1 MKKTRNPQFKHT
13 KNTLENTQTYQMLSF
28 EQERMFFADMMTP
41 GNPAYHIPGA
51 FRIVGP
57 LNKDILTESIS
68 EVIKRH
74 EILRTT
80 YRFIDGKPAQ
90 VIAFPFKAKLT
101 QTDLS
106 GVSNHEK
113 EVQREMHSIIQEP
126 FNIAEKPPWRVAL
139 IRVAENEHI
148 LIISMHNILCDGDP
162 SLEIFCQEIWMLYEA
177 FAFDKK
183 SPLPELPL
191 QYKDY
196 SAMQQK
202 KFKDGMMDAQLD
214 YWLHE
219 IGDEHHSIQLPT
231 DRPYPSIQTYS
242 GDCLYTSL
250 SVDTSQNLSQ
260 LASQMN
266 LHLSVIM
273 LAAFKI
279 ILHRYSGQTDILIG
293 IPAPGRD
300 ALNVEKMIGYF
311 GNPLVLRSNFS
322 DNPGFRQFAST
333 INETLAN
340 ALSNQ
345 DYPFQKLL
353 EIIKPERDVSRPPLF
368 QVLFAPQDQFTKE
381 RKFENLTMTR
391 IDIDNSAVQYDL
403 MVCFRESTQ
412 GLLWTWEYNK
422 DLFDRSTIERM
433 AGHFGNLLDALL
445 YDPDQRVCEIPFLSD
460 SERRQI
466 LEIWNGCPN
475 HVDTPDVR
483 PQDVVL
489 TSSRRSIENFDILP
503 HPDRTLV
510 AYSRY
515 HKHIGMA
522 PARHT
527 VSLQF
532 TRGCP
537 FLCLYCHKIW
547 PKKQIFRSAE
557 NIFEE
562 IKRCYDAGIRRF
574 AAIDDTFNLNEK
586 EMSKLLKKII
596 RSNIE
601 IQLFFPNGLRA
612 DILSKEFIDLMVEA
626 GTVNID
632 ASIESASPRMQKII
646 RKNLNLAKFRDNLE
660 YIIEKHPN
668 VILDIQMMIGFPTET
683 REEAIMTYD
692 FLKSLKWIHFPYLNI
707 LKIYPGT
714 EMAQFAIDHGV
725 SNESIEHATNLAFH
739 ELPKY
744 LPFPKSFV
752 LEYQGR
758 LLSEYFLSRE
768 RLLNV
773 LPAQMKV
780 LTKNE
785 LVQKYATYLP
795 IEINSFSDILQCAN
809 IDEKDLGDVQFI
821 KDDAVAAPC
830 FDDKI
835 RKYFPMK
842 TETNDATRL
851 LLLDLSMLFEEEKEN
866 QLYTVYEAPL
876 GLMYLLTHLNEK
888 FGKKICG
895 KISKSRVDFKDYDE
909 LKVLIHDFCPD
920 IIGIRTLSLFKEFF
934 HKTVSMIKKW
944 HPDIQIITGG
954 PYATSEYEYILSD
967 KNVDI
972 VVRGEGELTFA
983 ELVGK
988 IIDNDGRLPK
998 DDILRQISGIAFVS
1012 RQKEETAKKSPRRIC
1027 VHEIFELQAEKTPN
1041 TPAVEYDGAVLS
1053 YQTLNRSSNQLANY
1067 LLSLGLKKGET
1078 VGLCLERSLDMIT
1091 GVLGIIKAGG
1101 ACLPLDPEYPQK
1113 RLAYMLSDSGMAI
1126 VIATRKIL
1134 DTLPMIGD
1142 LANNLI
1148 CIDENKE
1155 DIALQD
1161 HTNLF
1166 LDIPMETPLYCI
1178 YTSGS
1183 TGKPKGVIMPHRGL
1197 SNVIEWD
1204 MCNRMTGLKML
1215 MFSPISFDVSFHEIF
1230 HTLCTG
1236 GTLVLTSEI
1245 LRRNPLAL
1253 TEFIAQNKI
1262 EKLYLPFVA
1271 LQQLAEA
1278 SEIGLFP
1285 DSLKEIMTAGE
1296 QLQITPDIINFF
1308 KKTGCI
1314 LHNHYGSSECVDVT
1328 AYTLSGPPETWPVFP
1343 PVGKP
1348 LHNTRIYIL
1357 DRFLN
1362 PVPIGVIGELYAGGD
1377 SLATG
1382 YINRKELTEERF
1394 IKNPFG
1400 HGRLFKIGDL
1410 AKYLPDGNI
1419 QCMGR
1424 VDHQVKIR
1432 GFRIETGEIEAA
1444 LNRHAS
1450 VSKSAVITQE
1460 NSSGQK
1466 QLAAYVELRSETE
1479 AKEIESELRVY
1490 LKKYLPE
1497 YMIPSAVVI
1506 LKNMPRTPSG
1516 KIDRRSLSAPESS
1529 RTETQAREIPKSE
1542 TQQCIAEIWQD
1553 VLNTDK
1559 VGIHDNFFEI
1569 GGNSLMIIR
1578 VQKKLMEIFGSEFRA
1593 VTLFQYPTIHMLAE
1607 HLSGHEKVAGIPANG
1622 KRIYGNMK
1630 RKDIAIIGIA
1640 CRFPGAKNANQFWKN
1655 LVNGVESI
1663 EFFSDEEMD
1672 IHDRDLLKNPDYVK
1686 AGATLSNIDMF
1697 DADFFGYTPRDA
1709 RITDPQ
1715 QRILLE
1721 CAWEAF
1727 EDAGYNVENIEGLAG
1742 VFIGSSM
1749 STYLMNNVAP
1759 AMGFSAS
1766 NPMLLTNALQ
1776 TIFYNDRSN
1785 YPTRISYKLNLT
1797 GPSMSIQ
1804 TTCSTSLVTVYE
1816 ACMSLL
1822 AGDCDIA
1829 LAGGAAVSVP
1839 QKTGYLYQEGMI
1851 FSQDGR
1857 CRAFDAN
1864 AKGMLFG
1871 SGVGLVLLK
1880 PLEEAVSAGDHIYA
1894 VIKGTAVNN
1903 DGALKMDY
1911 SAPSVEGQAA
1921 VISKALD
1928 RSGID
1933 AGSISYVETH
1943 GTGTKLGDPIEIE
1956 ALTQAFQR
1964 NTKDKSRKKC
1974 PIGSVKSNIGHTD
1987 EAAGVAGLI
1996 KTALALKHGYIPPS
2010 LNFETPNPEIDFENI
2025 PFYVNTSLREWK
2037 KDGNPRRAGVSSF
2050 GMGGTNCHVILE
2062 EASPATQ
2069 VSAKAGENILALSA
2083 KSPEALQ
2090 ELVKRYHD
2098 YLEHHPD
2105 ISLSD
2110 LCFTANTGRKHFE
2123 YRFAAIAGTVE
2134 EVKVRLK
2141 SFDMSKIQKIYS
2153 VEGKIVTGSGESL
2166 SDLAKLYQK
2175 GAALDWQAFYR
2186 NTPLHRI
2193 PLPTYPFQRQRYW
2206 IDPDQ
2211 ASLTSV
2217 FRQDMESS
2225 KGHPIAGTQY
2235 YVAGSK
2241 NIHFQSKISR
2251 EYPIWLKDH
2260 LIHQTVILPGTAYLE
2275 MAIAAGTTIS
2285 ESKDIELK
2293 DVIFQQPMVIH
2304 EKEKALAVQTVL
2316 IPEETQGYSFK
2327 IYSLS
2332 SENKWILHASGNI
2345 SVSNETPSKINLSQL
2360 REKCIEKISI
2370 KALYEKYQKE
2380 GINYGPCFM
2389 ATRRAWR
2396 NKEMALSEIRLPDE
2410 LKSESGYMLHPVLLD
2425 ACLQILDSTVSAEN
2439 NQLDSEAL
2447 LPFAVESLRFG
2458 KTSDDDSWW
2467 CFGERIGEFS
2477 WNIKLLRSTGEIVA
2491 DIKGFSMRKISSEA
2505 LNQERLSDW
2514 MYLPEWQIAQKSMTS
2529 AVSEKFDNWY
2539 IFADVENGGDILC
2552 ERLRDHGQHSVLIST
2567 SENYEVISD
2576 YPHISLNPLD
2586 LKGFQKLIQAYSKD
2600 DNTCAGFVYLWGG
2613 VEDHSSGMVPDKAQ
2627 ELSLGA
2633 LYLLKAIVT
2642 SGIRAKLWLV
2652 TQNANAVTGQERLNM
2667 AQSPLWGLGRTICIE
2682 HPELS
2687 CVCIDLETNNK
2698 DWIEMLL
2705 SDLLSPDQENQIA
2718 YRAGK
2723 RYAARLIHRK
2733 ESSDNKLPDGPFE
2746 LKLSEYGGPENL
2758 YFTNL
2763 ERRPP
2768 DTGEVEIEV
2777 IAAALNFR
2785 DIMNTLGMLKDYYAQ
2800 HLNIRFASE
2809 LRLGFECAGRI
2820 VALGEGVN
2828 GFEIGDEVMADTE
2841 GAFASFVNVDARKV
2855 MHKPSCLSMS
2865 EAASIPTV
2873 FSAAYYG
2880 LHELA
2885 DMKAGEKILIHSA
2898 AGGVGQ
2904 AAVQLAKS
2912 AGAQIFAT
2920 ASPGKWDFLKSQG
2933 IPFVMNSRNTDFT
2946 SEIMKITDGKGV
2958 DIVLN
2963 SLSGNFIEKSFSV
2976 LAQGGRF
2983 VEIGKTDVWDSEKA
2997 EAFRPDVTYYL
3008 FDMGEVTSEDP
3019 KTGSDILAHLK
3030 KSFEEGKLKP
3040 PPLKI
3045 YAATHAVDAFRYML
3059 LAKHIGKIVLDF
3071 DAMAD
3076 KLIRKEGI
3084 YLITG
3089 GLGGLGLKISQWLAE
3104 QGAGHLLLAG
3114 RSGANSEQA
3123 KLVISELEAAGT
3135 CVKVVKADISK
3146 ANDVKN
3152 ILNICEEKCLR
3163 GIIHAAGI
3171 LEDCVLQRLDASRFA
3186 MAMAPKV
3193 RGAWLLH
3200 RMTAN
3205 MKLDFFVCFSSSTSI
3220 LGYGGQGNYAAAN
3233 AFLDALAHHR
3243 RKQGLPAHTINW
3255 GAWSE
3260 VGMSARMSQRDLGR
3274 MQAHGEG
3281 MISPD
3286 LGVQTLGRILKQTAP
3301 QLGVLPIRW
3310 PEYFRSLPEIP
3321 PFLSLLHAETEQKQV
3336 QKTDSASQF
3345 SNLSQSEVYKALIEK
3360 TATEIQ
3366 NVLGLDSSQRIDPE
3380 EGFFDMG
3387 LDSLTAIELRNRL
3400 QKLTGLSLGAM
3411 VVFDYPSVKDLAN
3424 YLAEEL
3430 SKNRPS
3436 KPEKHEENNTQHEQ
3450 HTFTK
3455 EQKTIKDVFYSSEN
3469 KQRHEPIAI
3478 VGMSCKFPDAPDLDT
3493 FWRVLRDGIDTT
3505 TEIPSERWDLAA
3517 FYDPDPNTEGKMYIR
3532 RGAFLKDVDKF
3543 DAQFFGISPREAES
3557 MDPRQRILL
3566 EVTWEAFENA
3576 GINPDNLRESLTGV
3590 YLGLDQTINEYGG
3603 SERMKYDPYTATGCG
3618 ISFPAGRISYILGL
3632 QGPSMGMS
3640 TTCSSSLVAIHTA
3653 CQNLK
3658 LGECDLAVAGGI
3670 QLNLRPEDTIQLC
3683 KLRALSPEGRCKTFD
3698 ASADGYSIGEGCG
3711 VILLKRLSDAE
3722 ACGDRILGI
3731 ISGGAL
3737 NHNGRSAGLTVPNG
3751 NAQEKVIA
3759 DALKHAGLKPS
3770 DIAYVEAHG
3779 TGTSLGDPIEILAM
3793 NRTLGQGRE
3802 TPLLIASVKTNI
3814 GHLEE
3819 AAGIAGFIKIL
3830 LSFQHKAIPPHLHFN
3845 TPNPHISWSE
3855 IPLKVNTELSPWP
3868 EGRKKIA
3875 GLSSFGMSGTNAHVI
3890 LEAYEERQERENVF
3904 FNPPYLVIL
3913 SAKKEDRLK
3922 DYARRLMNYL
3932 EKSALDLS
3940 EIAYTLQVGRSA
3952 MEERLATLV
3961 SDIEELK
3968 EKLSGYV
3975 WGLKNIENLWY
3986 GNIKNGKNV
3995 KEILLS
4001 GSSADKFLTETIRR
4015 RELETIARLWIAG
4028 TEIDW
4033 LLLYNG
4039 RTPRKIALPTYP
4051 FARERYWISG
4061 EESPKSSDFTK
4072 SGGNGYLHPLLHTNT
4087 SDLSQQRFTSTFS
4100 GKEFFLADHVVK
4112 GRCVLPGVAYLEMAR
4127 VAVEH
4132 AVGNGNH
4139 GIGIRLKNVV
4149 WARPIA
4155 VTDDPVNLHIALYP
4169 EEDGTIAF
4177 EVYGDDEYEKDEP
4190 VVFNQGSAFLI
4201 DDIEVPGLDI
4211 PSLKA
4216 KCDQKS
4222 MEAEHC
4228 YEIFTA
4234 QSIEYGPGFRGVEK
4248 VYTGDGF
4255 ALARLRLP
4263 SSVSE
4268 SSDQFVLHPSLM
4280 DSALQASIG
4289 LYANIDN
4296 NCLKPALPFA
4306 LESLEIFG
4314 NCKASMWA
4322 FVRKNNG
4329 RADFGIQNLDVDLC
4343 DDKGNVCARMKG
4355 FSSKVL
4361 ELQQEDAGRLS
4372 GNHIDAATME
4382 NLYEHV
4388 KQSLIRTISDQLK
4401 IKSEDIDEDIE
4412 WQELGF
4418 DSISISETAKV
4429 FNKKHGLELEPGV
4442 FFEYSTIRDFLNYLI
4457 ENYADLFVS
4466 KSVIT
4471 EAAGIQNKEGNNGQ
4485 TVNKSKFVYSA
4496 LNLERKIRSNKKK
4509 DIAIIGLSGRY
4520 PKARNVQEFLEN
4532 LREGLDC
4539 VSEIPKEKWD
4549 HSLYFDDEKGK
4560 IGKTYCK
4567 WGGFIDSKD
4576 CFDPM
4581 FFNISPE
4588 EAAIMAPQERLFLE
4602 CVWNLLEDAG
4612 YTIESLQDRYEG
4624 RIGVFVGAMSQPFQS
4639 ANSDVS
4645 KESESGPSIS
4655 ITSLIANR
4663 VSYFFNFRGP
4673 SVSTDTM
4680 CSSAGVS
4687 LHHACE
4693 SIKSGDC
4700 KVAVAGGINLTTH
4713 PKKYIELSQAQLLAS
4728 DPNSRSFAEG
4738 DGYLPCE
4745 GIGAVLLKPLE
4756 EAVIDNDSILAVI
4769 KSTAINHGGR
4779 TSWFSVPNPKAQMQL
4794 IEDNFKKSGIDPKT
4808 VSYVESAAY
4817 GSSLVDSIEF
4827 KALVN
4832 AFGKFTRDRQFC
4844 AIGSVK
4850 SNIGHPEAAST
4861 MAQLAKVVLQFQD
4874 ERIFPSIKS
4883 EPINPNI
4890 NFEESQFYLQR
4901 QISDWKRPVININ
4914 GIEQEFPRRA
4924 TISSFGA
4931 GGSNAHIILEEYRKK
4946 DKGSKTKNEKFQPPY
4961 LLVLSAKD
4969 EECLK
4974 IQASRLLTEIRRRQ
4988 FTNNHLP
4995 EIAYTLQTGREA
5007 MEERIGLIV
5016 GQMEELESRLEDF
5029 LAGKRNIE
5037 SFFRGRIQDNKEMLK
5052 VFNTDK
5058 ELMGAIEKWME
5069 LKKYSKLLD
5078 LWTKGFNFDWN
5089 RLYGEES
5096 PGRISLPGYPFAKQ
5110 RSGSETEHHECQIR
5124 DSIRKTSGSVLHES
5138 RSDKSEQLFDW
5149 TFSEPLSQISIT
5161 DYLAGT
5167 IQGLLELPEP
5177 PDPMLSL
5184 SELGLRSLM
5193 AVELRNILISET
5205 GLGLAQDIVF
5215 EYPTIEKLSV
5225 YLFEQINRAKL
5236 HKSEIGKPVGPEE
5249 ENSQFEFF
5257 HSELRKVCMNSVSGH
5272 RLDFLSWTVRPATMS
5287 DVSSLSLLEEE
5298 EYGWLGE
5305 EAVAPPDLIAERIE
5319 LLNSGDVP
5327 WFWVLERT
5335 GELLGWEV
5343 SQPTSVD
5350 PYKYRS
5356 WAEATDNGTLKS
5368 TFDPEG
5374 KSVYLVAGGISKA
5387 ADEQAGRLMTLASL
5401 LMLKKTGKYIA
5412 FSCLAMPGYRK
5423 YFERTGKSPE
5433 DYLALTDENG
5443 IPLDP
5448 FIAYMVSGWP
5458 VKPSFR
5464 LLPDGYPPDRESMG
5478 HGVSTVFM
5486 ISDFDLLIEEM
5497 SARIASI
5504 ARIFE

>member
-1 MKKTRNPQFKHT
+1 M
-13 KNTLENTQTYQMLSF
+13 
-28 EQERMFFADMMTP
+28 
-41 GNPAYHIPGA
+41 
-51 FRIVGP
+51 
-57 LNKDILTESIS
+57 
-68 EVIKRH
+68 
-74 EILRTT
+74 
-80 YRFIDGKPAQ
+80 
-90 VIAFPFKAKLT
+90 
-101 QTDLS
+101 
-106 GVSNHEK
+106 
-113 EVQREMHSIIQEP
+113 
-126 FNIAEKPPWRVAL
+126 
-139 IRVAENEHI
+139 
-148 LIISMHNILCDGDP
+148 
-162 SLEIFCQEIWMLYEA
+162 
-177 FAFDKK
+177 
-183 SPLPELPL
+183 
-191 QYKDY
+191 
-196 SAMQQK
+196 
-202 KFKDGMMDAQLD
+202 
-214 YWLHE
+214 
-219 IGDEHHSIQLPT
+219 
-231 DRPYPSIQTYS
+231 
-242 GDCLYTSL
+242 
-250 SVDTSQNLSQ
+250 
-260 LASQMN
+260 
-266 LHLSVIM
+266 
-273 LAAFKI
+273 
-279 ILHRYSGQTDILIG
+279 LHRYSSQPDISAG
-293 IPAPGRD
+293 MPAPGRD
-300 ALNVEKMIGYF
+300 ALDLEGMIGYF
-311 GNPLVLRSNFS
+311 GSPLVLRTDISGDSEFRELVSSLSN
-322 DNPGFRQFAST
+322 
-333 INETLAN
+333 TLAG
-340 ALSNQ
+340 AEANQ
-345 DYPFQKLL
+345 DYPFQKLVEVL
-353 EIIKPERDVSRPPLF
+353 KPERDMSRPPLF
-368 QVLFAPQDQFTKE
+368 QVLFIPRDAFTKE
-381 RKFENLTMTR
+381 RRVENLTFTR
-391 IDIDNSAVQYDL
+391 IDVESGAVPYDL
-403 MVCFRESTQ
+403 VLSFRETGQ
-412 GLLWTWEYNK
+412 GILLTWEYNR
-422 DLFDRSTIERM
+422 DLFENSTIERM
-433 AGHFGNLLDALL
+433 AEHFRNILEAVLAH
-445 YDPDQRVCEIPFLSD
+445 PEQRIAEIQVLSD
-460 SERRQI
+460 FESRRI
-466 LEIWNGCPN
+466 LEEWN
-475 HVDTPDVR
+475 DTG
-483 PQDVVL
+483 
-489 TSSRRSIENFDILP
+489 NG
-503 HPDRTLV
+503 
-510 AYSRY
+510 YS
-515 HKHIGMA
+515 
-522 PARHT
+522 
-527 VSLQF
+527 
-532 TRGCP
+532 
-537 FLCLYCHKIW
+537 
-547 PKKQIFRSAE
+547 
-557 NIFEE
+557 
-562 IKRCYDAGIRRF
+562 
-574 AAIDDTFNLNEK
+574 
-586 EMSKLLKKII
+586 
-596 RSNIE
+596 
-601 IQLFFPNGLRA
+601 
-612 DILSKEFIDLMVEA
+612 
-626 GTVNID
+626 
-632 ASIESASPRMQKII
+632 
-646 RKNLNLAKFRDNLE
+646 
-660 YIIEKHPN
+660 
-668 VILDIQMMIGFPTET
+668 
-683 REEAIMTYD
+683 
-692 FLKSLKWIHFPYLNI
+692 
-707 LKIYPGT
+707 
-714 EMAQFAIDHGV
+714 
-725 SNESIEHATNLAFH
+725 
-739 ELPKY
+739 
-744 LPFPKSFV
+744 
-752 LEYQGR
+752 GR
-758 LLSEYFLSRE
+758 
-768 RLLNV
+768 
-773 LPAQMKV
+773 
-780 LTKNE
+780 
-785 LVQKYATYLP
+785 
-795 IEINSFSDILQCAN
+795 
-809 IDEKDLGDVQFI
+809 
-821 KDDAVAAPC
+821 
-830 FDDKI
+830 
-835 RKYFPMK
+835 
-842 TETNDATRL
+842 
-851 LLLDLSMLFEEEKEN
+851 
-866 QLYTVYEAPL
+866 
-876 GLMYLLTHLNEK
+876 
-888 FGKKICG
+888 
-895 KISKSRVDFKDYDE
+895 
-909 LKVLIHDFCPD
+909 
-920 IIGIRTLSLFKEFF
+920 
-934 HKTVSMIKKW
+934 
-944 HPDIQIITGG
+944 
-954 PYATSEYEYILSD
+954 
-967 KNVDI
+967 
-972 VVRGEGELTFA
+972 
-983 ELVGK
+983 
-988 IIDNDGRLPK
+988 
-998 DDILRQISGIAFVS
+998 
-1012 RQKEETAKKSPRRIC
+1012 C
-1027 VHEIFELQAEKTPN
+1027 VHEMFELQAGKTPDS
-1041 TPAVEYDGAVLS
+1041 PALEYEGETLS
-1053 YQTLNRSSNQLANY
+1053 YETLNRRSNRLAKY
-1067 LLSLGLKKGET
+1067 LLSLGLKKEEP
-1078 VGLCLERSLDMIT
+1078 VGLCLERTPEMIT
-1091 GVLGIIKAGG
+1091 GILGIIKAGG
-1101 ACLPLDPEYPQK
+1101 VCLPLDPTYPQD
-1113 RLAYMLSDSGMAI
+1113 RLAYMLSDSG
-1126 VIATRKIL
+1126 TNIL
-1134 DTLPMIGD
+1134 LTSTKLMHLLPESGR
-1142 LANNLI
+1142 LI
-1148 CIDENKE
+1148 CMDKDSENIDSQNHENLSA
-1155 DIALQD
+1155 DISLE
-1161 HTNLF
+1161 N
-1166 LDIPMETPLYCI
+1166 PVYCI

-1183 TGKPKGVIMPHRGL
+1183 TGMPKGALIPHMCLGNLIDWGL
-1197 SNVIEWD
+1197 E
-1204 MCNRMTGLKML
+1204 NRLKGLKML
-1215 MFSPISFDVSFHEIF
+1215 MFSPISFDVSFHEMF
-1230 HTLCTG
+1230 HTLCSG
-1236 GTLVLTSEI
+1236 GTLLLITEE

-1253 TEFIAQNKI
+1253 LDFIVENKV
-1262 EKLYLPFVA
+1262 EKLYMPFVA

-1278 SEIGLFP
+1278 CEMGQIPL
-1285 DSLKEIMTAGE
+1285 SLKEVMTAGE
-1296 QLQITPDIINFF
+1296 QLQITADIIRLFSA
-1308 KKTGCI
+1308 TGSI
-1314 LHNHYGSSECVDVT
+1314 LHNHYGSSECQDIT
-1328 AYTLSGPPETWPVFP
+1328 TFTLSGSLEKWPLFP
-1343 PVGKP
+1343 PIGRP
-1348 LHNTRIYIL
+1348 LQNVRIYIL
-1357 DRFLN
+1357 DLFLN
-1362 PVPIGVIGELYAGGD
+1362 PVPVGVAGELYVGGAA
-1377 SLATG
+1377 LALG
-1382 YINRKELTEERF
+1382 YLNRRDLTEDKF
-1394 IKNPFG
+1394 IENPFG
-1400 HGRLFKIGDL
+1400 PGRLFKSGDL

-1419 QCMGR
+1419 ECLGR
-1424 VDHQVKIR
+1424 ADHQVKIR
-1432 GFRIETGEIEAA
+1432 GFRIEPGEIEAV
-1444 LNRHAS
+1444 LNRHSS
-1450 VSKSAVITQE
+1450 VAISAVIPVE
-1460 NSSGQK
+1460 DASKQK
-1466 QLAAYVELRSETE
+1466 KLVAYLELRSGEQAEKT
-1479 AKEIESELRVY
+1479 ESELRSC
-1490 LKKYLPE
+1490 LKGNLPE
-1497 YMIPSAVVI
+1497 YMLPSAFVV
-1506 LKNMPRTPSG
+1506 LESMPLTPSG
-1516 KIDRRSLSAPESS
+1516 KTDRRLLPAPKSLD
-1529 RTETQAREIPKSE
+1529 RERKDRVATPVSE
-1542 TQQCIAEIWQD
+1542 TQKLIAEVWQQILD
-1553 VLNTDK
+1553 TDQ
-1559 VGIHDNFFEI
+1559 VGIHDNFFQI
-1569 GGNSLMIIR
+1569 GGNSLLLLR
-1578 VQKKLMEIFGSEFRA
+1578 VQKKLVEIFGQKLRT
-1593 VTLFQYPTIHMLAE
+1593 VTLFQYPTINMLANYLTRSE
-1607 HLSGHEKVAGIPANG
+1607 EGESLSLARRKRRG
-1622 KRIYGNMK
+1622 KTENE
-1630 RKDIAIIGIA
+1630 DIAIIGMS
-1640 CRFPGAKNANQFWKN
+1640 CRFPGAKDVNNFWQN
-1655 LVNGVESI
+1655 LVDGIESI
-1663 EFFSDEEMD
+1663 SSFSDEEIQ
-1672 IHDRDLLKNPDYVK
+1672 IHDRELLDNPDYVK
-1686 AGATLSNIDMF
+1686 AGAILPDIEMF
-1697 DADFFGYTPRDA
+1697 DAEFFGFTPREA
-1709 RITDPQ
+1709 SISDPQ
-1715 QRILLE
+1715 QRLLLE

-1727 EDAGYNVENIEGLAG
+1727 ENAGYSPEQIEKITG
-1742 VFIGSSM
+1742 VFIGSAM
-1749 STYLMNNVAP
+1749 STYLINNVAP
-1759 AMGFSAS
+1759 SQGFSAS
-1766 NPMLLTNALQ
+1766 RPVLLPLALQ
-1776 TIFYNDRSN
+1776 TILYNDRSN
-1785 YPTRISYKLNLT
+1785 YPTRISHRLNLK
-1797 GPSMSIQ
+1797 GPSMAIQ
-1804 TTCSTSLVTVYE
+1804 TTCSTSLVTVHE
-1816 ACMSLL
+1816 ACLSLL
-1822 AGDCDIA
+1822 AGECDMA
-1829 LAGGAAVSVP
+1829 LAGGIAVSVP
-1839 QKTGYLYQEGMI
+1839 QKAGYLYQEGMI
-1851 FSQDGR
+1851 LSQDGR

-1864 AKGMLFG
+1864 AKGMMFG
-1871 SGVGLVLLK
+1871 SGAGLVLLK
-1880 PLEEAVSAGDHIYA
+1880 SLENAVSAGDHIYA
-1894 VIKGTAVNN
+1894 VIKGSAVNN
-1903 DGALKMDY
+1903 DGARKMDY

-1921 VISKALD
+1921 VISYALAHA
-1928 RSGID
+1928 GID
-1933 AGSISYVETH
+1933 AESISYVETH

-1956 ALTQAFQR
+1956 ALNNAFRRNSGEKIQR
-1964 NTKDKSRKKC
+1964 KC
-1974 PIGSVKSNIGHTD
+1974 PIGSVKSNIGHMD

-1996 KTALALKHGYIPPS
+1996 KTSLALKHGYIPPS
-2010 LNFETPNPEIDFENI
+2010 LHFETPNPEIDFENS
-2025 PFYVNTSLREWK
+2025 PFYVNTELREWK

-2062 EASPATQ
+2062 EAPVREISEE
-2069 VSAKAGENILALSA
+2069 SGENILALSA
-2083 KSPEALQ
+2083 RSPEALQ
-2090 ELVKRYHD
+2090 QLVQRYID
-2098 YLEHHPD
+2098 YLELHPD
-2105 ISLSD
+2105 ISPAD

-2123 YRFAAIAGTVE
+2123 YRFAAIADTVE
-2134 EVKVRLK
+2134 ALVEQLK

-2153 VEGKIVTGSGESL
+2153 VEGEIVTGIGESL

-2186 NTPLHRI
+2186 NKPLHRI

-2293 DVIFQQPMVIH
+2293 DVIFQQPMVIP

-2345 SVSNETPSKINLSQL
+2345 SVSNETPSTINLSQL

-2439 NQLDSEAL
+2439 NQLDSGAL
-2447 LPFAVESLRFG
+2447 IPFAVESLRFG

-2586 LKGFQKLIQAYSKD
+2586 LKGFQKLIQAYSKE

-2698 DWIEMLL
+2698 DWIKMLL

-4201 DDIEVPGLDI
+4201 DDIEVPELDI
-4211 PSLKA
+4211 RSLQA
-4216 KCDQKS
+4216 RCDQEIIES
-4222 MEAEHC
+4222 GQC

-4234 QSIEYGPGFRGVEK
+4234 QGIDYGPGFRGIEK
-4248 VYTGDGF
+4248 VYTGEGF

-4314 NCKASMWA
+4314 SCKASMWA

-4713 PKKYIELSQAQLLAS
+4713 PKKYIELSQAQLISS
-4728 DPNSRSFAEG
+4728 DPNSRSFAKG

-5193 AVELRNILISET
+5193 AVELRNILISAT

-5249 ENSQFEFF
+5249 ENSQFEYF

-5305 EAVAPPDLIAERIE
+5305 EAVAPPDLIADRIE

-5368 TFDPEG
+5368 TFNPEG

-5458 VKPSFR
+5458 EKPSFR